1 MAESLGETFPEIVKN
16 SQNIRTVLDF
26 EEESFKKLVIKSG
39 QSYKL
44 LQKDYPRESTL
55 IDPTES
61 LNFYQCLNLLDKGGI
76 KEKLEAQLA
85 FKFYEQHGMQ
95 EQDIVKLAEI
105 RDLEFSQDE
114 FDQFFARTKELS
126 KISSSQAENMKIV
139 LNLGLDIRPTD
150 DSFKYDFCRNM
161 TGGYELSACQGL
173 VLKLVS
179 QGVQTNILNQG
190 IKDKTRH
197 CCIIYF

>member
-26 EEESFKKLVIKSG
+26 EEESFKKLVIKSER
-39 QSYKL
+39 SYKL
-44 LQKDYPRESTL
+44 LQKDYPRESVF

-61 LNFYQCLNLLDKGGI
+61 LNFYQCLNLLDKCGI

-105 RDLEFSQDE
+105 RNLEFSQHE
-114 FDQFFARTKELS
+114 FDNFFARTKELS
-126 KISSSQAENMKIV
+126 KISSSQADNMKIV
-139 LNLGLDIRPTD
+139 HDHGLDNRLTD
-150 DSFKYDFCRNM
+150 DSFKYDYCRCK
-161 TGGYELSACQGL
+161 TGGYELSACQGQ

-190 IKDKTRH
+190 IKDRTRH
-197 CCIIYF
+197 CL